1 MMIESFKKLGQRL
14 SLGHHSQGLL
24 VVAAVFFILIKS
36 WWSLPGLV
44 LYGIMHFQYGGSGTF
59 QRTPRCDD
67 QKATLVDVVYVLIGL
82 VGLAL
87 MLAGITKRLL
97 QAYL

>member
-1 MMIESFKKLGQRL
+1 MFRYLKRLGLML

-24 VVAAVFFILIKS
+24 LVLAVFFLLIKA

-59 QRTPRCDD
+59 QRPPRDD
-67 QKATLVDVVYVLIGL
+67 QRSATIADLFYVTVGIG
-82 VGLAL
+82 GLAL
-87 MLAGITKRLL
+87 MVTGLGKRIVETFG
-97 QAYL
+97 